1 MPYGPFYWIHVVS
14 YIAWLLAFVVS
25 LVMLF
30 RIRSGGP
37 AQEVRSMMKTER
49 LATSIG
55 AHLGA
60 LGILISGGAMAS
72 IPSGPQYGWFTFSGD
87 LAWLG
92 VKQVLFLVILVLVVL
107 SIRRGRAF
115 KAALATEAE
124 GELGQETVRKWT
136 RAYALSFSVYML
148 VLINTVLGLTK
159 PF

>member
-1 MPYGPFYWIHVVS
+1 MSYGLFYWIHIVS

-37 AQEVRSMMKTER
+37 APKVRSMMKAER
-49 LATSIG
+49 LATNIG

-60 LGILISGGAMAS
+60 LGILISGGAMVS
-72 IPSGPQYGWFTFSGD
+72 IPAGPQYGWFPFSGD

-92 VKQVLFLVILVLVVL
+92 VKQVLFFIILVLVVF

-115 KAALATEAE
+115 KASLAADPE
-124 GELGQETVRKWT
+124 GELGGETVKRWT
-136 RAYALSFSVYML
+136 RAYAMSFTVYML
-148 VLINTVLGLTK
+148 VLINTVLGLTE